1 MMKNSTT
8 CASFM
13 QASLCSEEETRIFYL
28 SMDENPLNL
37 PADHQTLQDGF
48 PENWARMAHSVFTD
62 YIKLEN
68 GHVLRSMEQVR
79 QTAELVNLDSNVQI
93 GMFYMVCK
101 EVNAIKPQTS
111 GTDFVKALSA
121 VGILG
126 NLSNREIDRIADGFR
141 LKVNGGRHRG
151 KPVIGLA
158 SRHVL
163 WKSEKDRE
171 FGRMLYG
178 SLRTSR

>member
-1 MMKNSTT
+1 MKNNIPG
-8 CASFM
+8 ASFM
-13 QASLCSEEETRIFYL
+13 QAPLISEEETRIFYL

-37 PADHQTLQDGF
+37 TPDHQILHNEISQHL
-48 PENWARMAHSVFTD
+48 ERLSHSVFTE
-62 YIKLEN
+62 YMKVEN
-68 GHVLRSMEQVR
+68 GQLLKSREQVR
-79 QTAELVNLDSNVQI
+79 LSAELVNLDSNVQI

-121 VGILG
+121 IGILG

-141 LKVNGGRHRG
+141 LKVNGGKHRG
-151 KPVIGLA
+151 KTVIGLA
-158 SRHVL
+158 SRHAL
-163 WKSEKDRE
+163 WKNEKDRE

-178 SLRTSR
+178 SLRTAR